1 MAPFLHF
8 LVVHRYKQGLCA
20 NGENMSSNYERPTSP
35 QPVVACL
42 SIVLLF
48 VVLVPIAGLLV
59 WWFWPSGGSGLN
71 PQIHPR
77 LVAAR
82 GALTDLEKTN
92 IEIYEKVS
100 PSLAQVTSMAQP
112 TDVFGLN
119 VQEVPEGVGSG
130 FIWDQDG
137 HIVTNYHV
145 VKGADS
151 AQVTLADHSTYDAQQ
166 IWAYPDKDIA
176 VLWIRAPRGKL
187 QPIAVGSSH
196 DLKVGQMSYALGDPF
211 GLDQTMTMGIISA
224 LNREIESVTH
234 TTIRGVIQTSAPINP
249 GNSGGPLLDSAGRL
263 IGMNTA
269 ILSPSHGFAGIG
281 FAIPV
286 DEINQVVTQL
296 IRHGKVVRPGL
307 GVEVAQDPQ
316 TQGVLIIRVR
326 PDSAAAKAG
335 LRGARRD
342 RSGIHLDIIVALD
355 GKPINNLQDLYTAL
369 QSHKVGDTVTLTIER
384 DGERKEVPVT
394 LQELR

>member
-1 MAPFLHF
+1 
-8 LVVHRYKQGLCA
+8 
-20 NGENMSSNYERPTSP
+20 MSTNYERQTSP

-42 SIVLLF
+42 SIVLIL
-48 VVLVPIAGLLV
+48 VILVPIAGLLV
-59 WWFWPSGGSGLN
+59 WWFWPAGGSGLN
-71 PQIHPR
+71 PRIQPR

-82 GALTDLEKTN
+82 GELTDLEKTN

-100 PSLAQVTSMAQP
+100 PCLAQVTSMAQRNNL
-112 TDVFGLN
+112 FGLN

-130 FIWDQDG
+130 YIWDQDG

-145 VKGADS
+145 VRGADA
-151 AQVTLADHSTYDAQQ
+151 AQVTLSDHSSYEAEQ
-166 IWAYPDKDIA
+166 IWAYPDEDIA
-176 VLWIRAPRGKL
+176 VIWIRAPRRKL
-187 QPIAVGSSH
+187 QPITIGSSH

-224 LNREIESVTH
+224 LDRQIESVNH

-269 ILSPSHGFAGIG
+269 ILSPSRTFAGIG

-296 IRHGKVVRPGL
+296 IQHGKVVRPAL
-307 GVEVAQDPQ
+307 GVQVAQDQ
-316 TQGVLIIRVR
+316 QAQRLGVDHGAVIMRVL
-326 PDSAAAKAG
+326 PNSAAEEAG
-335 LRGARRD
+335 LKGVTRD
-342 RSGIHLDIIVALD
+342 RSGNIVAGDVIVALD
-355 GKPINNLQDLYTAL
+355 GKPINNLQDLYAAL
-369 QSHKVGDTVTLTIER
+369 QGHQVGDTVTLTIER
-384 DGERKEVPVT
+384 DGKRQDVQVT
-394 LQELR
+394 LKQRQS